1 MYLKTNHFTFL
12 TAEGQEFAI
21 ENPVKTRLVVTVGG
35 YLGETSGKLYSAGIS
50 ISIKYEQCKVVFE
63 AEHFKVNEAALSA
76 IETAVEGCVK
86 VKAVLS
92 DEMKQAIIDAVRE
105 SYLLTSL
112 WTASTS
118 GLQQVVND
126 AVGDAFRNALNP
138 GGALLVAIS
147 YRRLMDV
154 WMSGWLC
161 VFCKY
166 ELLSFMGP
174 P

>member
-1 MYLKTNHFTFL
+1 M
-12 TAEGQEFAI
+12 
-21 ENPVKTRLVVTVGG
+21 TVGG

-166 ELLSFMGP
+166 E
-174 P
+174 